1 MATPHKKHRGHTLL
15 RLCALAVL
23 VIMITAAGYSWWR
36 IATDTQRAL
45 RFTPEENREAV
56 LRMHRADLAD
66 DSLAVAESAARKLS
80 HMGSDGVQVLIEALK
95 DPNRRVRGVA
105 SEAFFPSL
113 SRLSQ
118 YVEVSEVSDTMKE
131 MIEAEKESLT
141 SAIPALT
148 QMLDHENEAVRVAA
162 AWAIFGLT
170 HDWAEVSHVFRG
182 AVASPNSEARNMAL
196 YRLKDV
202 GPTAQSVAPV
212 VREVLDHPD
221 PCTRVISA
229 YALYTITGRA
239 DESVPV
245 LIEALKTRSKQVRL
259 NAIAALMYMG
269 PQAEDAAPALIEALQ
284 SGKPD
289 RRETI
294 YICGALGSIG
304 VAAAPALPIL
314 QVLASG
320 NDEGISYSA
329 QDAISQIQI
338 REATEG
344 QGGPSAPAHARTY

>member
-1 MATPHKKHRGHTLL
+1 MATPHKKHWVHTLL
-15 RLCALAVL
+15 RSCALAVL
-23 VIMITAAGYSWWR
+23 VIMIAAAAYSWWQ

-45 RFTPEENREAV
+45 RFTPEENRKAV

-95 DPNRRVRGVA
+95 DPNPRVRRLA
-105 SEAFFPSL
+105 SEAFDLFSL
-113 SRLSQ
+113 SRLSR
-118 YVEVSEVSDTMKE
+118 YGEVSDTLKE
-131 MIEAEKESLT
+131 TIEAENESLT

-148 QMLDHENEAVRVAA
+148 EMLDHENDAVRVAA
-162 AWAIFGLT
+162 AWAIFELT
-170 HDWAEVSHVFRG
+170 HDWSKVSHVFRS

-196 YRLKDV
+196 YRLKDI
-202 GPTAQSVAPV
+202 GPTAESAAPV

-221 PCTRVISA
+221 PYTRVISA
-229 YALYTITGRA
+229 YALYKITGRA

-245 LIEALKTRSKQVRL
+245 LIEALKTRPKQIRL

-269 PQAEDAAPALIEALQ
+269 PQAEDAAPALIEALH

-294 YICGALGSIG
+294 YICEALGSIG
-304 VAAAPALPIL
+304 VAAAPALPML
-314 QVLASG
+314 QMLASG
-320 NDEGISYSA
+320 HDEGISSFA
-329 QDAISQIQI
+329 RRAISQIQI
-338 REATEG
+338 REVTEG